1 MTLNYQKMARFIV
14 KLSWLLLNVELQKP
28 SSVTC
33 GRYFTTQTSSSWIY
47 SFVNLFGNLKP
58 FISKL
63 SVSKYFFLTFF
74 VIQFQFNSV
83 WPTKTVL
90 WNIYWILISL
100 NVVEWNTLG
109 LCSVCRTSM
118 DGKNR
123 LFFRNGPSNESNIR
137 PHFFVLFSS
146 NFLHYTSSYF
156 AFSFA
161 E

>member
-1 MTLNYQKMARFIV
+1 MTLNYQKMARFMV

-47 SFVNLFGNLKP
+47 SFVNLFGDLKP

-100 NVVEWNTLG
+100 NVGRVKYARLVFSLPHINGWKKPSVLPEWTTKRKQY
-109 LCSVCRTSM
+109 STS
-118 DGKNR
+118 
-123 LFFRNGPSNESNIR
+123 LFRIIFK
-137 PHFFVLFSS
+137 
-146 NFLHYTSSYF
+146 
-156 AFSFA
+156 
-161 E
+161 